1 MCRVLVIDD
10 ETDVLLAVSRR
21 LEREGYEVTPASNS
35 EQGIEK
41 ILTAPHPYDVIV
53 TDMSMENPASGLEVL
68 QAAFSRDL
76 FAEVLVMTAY
86 GSVGNAVECMRR
98 GAFDYIEK
106 NVPGVDTYEVLAIK
120 ISQAM
125 EQRRRDLRTVQQWE
139 RAAESKARMP

>member
-41 ILTAPHPYDVIV
+41 ILTAPKPYDVIV

-68 QAAFSRDL
+68 QASFSRDL
-76 FAEVLVMTAY
+76 FAEVLIMTAY

-106 NVPGVDTYEVLAIK
+106 NVPGVDAYELLAIK
-120 ISQAM
+120 IGQAM

>member
-21 LEREGYEVTPASNS
+21 LEREGYEVTPAANS

-41 ILTAPHPYDVIV
+41 ILHAPKAYDVIV
-53 TDMSMENPASGLEVL
+53 TDMSMETPASGLETL

-76 FAEVLVMTAY
+76 FAQVIVMTAY
-86 GSVGNAVECMRR
+86 GNVSNAVECMRR

-106 NVPGVDTYEVLAIK
+106 NQPGVDTFELLAEK
-120 ISQAM
+120 VGDAM
-125 EQRRRDLRTVQQWE
+125 AQRRHDLRTIQTWE
-139 RAAESKARMP
+139 RAAESKAKVP

>member
-41 ILTAPHPYDVIV
+41 ILTAPQPYDVIV

-76 FAEVLVMTAY
+76 FAEVVVMTAY

-106 NVPGVDTYEVLAIK
+106 NVPGVDAYELLAIK
-120 ISQAM
+120 IGHAM

>member
-21 LEREGYEVTPASNS
+21 LEREGYDVTPAANS

-41 ILTAPHPYDVIV
+41 ILHAPQAYDVIV
-53 TDMSMENPASGLEVL
+53 TDMSMEDPGSGLEVL

-76 FAEVLVMTAY
+76 FAQVIVMTAY
-86 GSVGNAVECMRR
+86 GNVANAVECMRR

-106 NVPGVDTYEVLAIK
+106 NQPGVDTYELLAMK
-120 ISQAM
+120 AGAAM
-125 EQRRRDLRTVQQWE
+125 EQRRRDLRTIQTWE
-139 RAAESKARMP
+139 RAAESKARLP